1 MSWISS
7 PIKDAVKG
15 NPNEVGR
22 LSQNRRG
29 RPWKCGVGSA
39 RLALMAVTAGSVSPA
54 PETFQSPQTELL
66 RRLRRVLVVVYGHLS
81 DTMAA
86 TPALR
91 SLRVALPAARID
103 VLVLRSARPVLS
115 RSPHVDSLI
124 EWSDFQHKGTSRG
137 RLEKAA
143 LVTTLG
149 TRLRLHRYDA
159 TLVLHNGNRAM
170 RLLAQ
175 AVGSP
180 VRAGIS
186 DGGDSFTHPVPS
198 SPEAESAQQENARV
212 LAALGIEVDGGPV
225 ELRTSADERE
235 AAEALLGSG
244 RGPLVGIHAGAD
256 WSCQQWLPERFAQ
269 VASTLQ
275 REAGA
280 RIVLTG
286 TGSEAALEDLIARGM
301 AEPPIRAAGRTTF
314 GELVEVIR
322 RLDLLVCVSSAP
334 SSIAAATGTPSVV
347 LLGPEDGRY
356 TGMIPEQ
363 RRRVL
368 QPGGRRPGG
377 SWCELGRW
385 GVLSG
390 CESPICRGIGG
401 LDALGAAEVS
411 AAALEMLV
419 GQPALRR
426 GVS

>member
-1 MSWISS
+1 
-7 PIKDAVKG
+7 
-15 NPNEVGR
+15 
-22 LSQNRRG
+22 
-29 RPWKCGVGSA
+29 
-39 RLALMAVTAGSVSPA
+39 
-54 PETFQSPQTELL
+54 
-66 RRLRRVLVVVYGHLS
+66 
-81 DTMAA
+81 
-86 TPALR
+86 
-91 SLRVALPAARID
+91 
-103 VLVLRSARPVLS
+103 
-115 RSPHVDSLI
+115 
-124 EWSDFQHKGTSRG
+124 
-137 RLEKAA
+137 
-143 LVTTLG
+143 
-149 TRLRLHRYDA
+149 
-159 TLVLHNGNRAM
+159 
-170 RLLAQ
+170 
-175 AVGSP
+175 
-180 VRAGIS
+180 
-186 DGGDSFTHPVPS
+186 
-198 SPEAESAQQENARV
+198 V

-225 ELRTSADERE
+225 ELRTSAHERE

-256 WSCQQWLPERFAQ
+256 WSCQQWLPERFAE
-269 VASTLQ
+269 VAATLQ

-286 TGSEAALEDLIARGM
+286 AGSDAALQDLIARGM

-356 TGMIPEQ
+356 TGMLPE
-363 RRRVL
+363 RHRRVL

-390 CESPICRGIGG
+390 CESPICRGVGG

-419 GQPALRR
+419 AQPALRR

>member
-1 MSWISS
+1 
-7 PIKDAVKG
+7 
-15 NPNEVGR
+15 
-22 LSQNRRG
+22 
-29 RPWKCGVGSA
+29 
-39 RLALMAVTAGSVSPA
+39 MAVTAGSVSPA
-54 PETFQSPQTELL
+54 PEAFQSPQTEHLSGS
-66 RRLRRVLVVVYGHLS
+66 RRVLVVVYGHLS

-91 SLRVALPAARID
+91 SLRAALPASRID

-115 RSPHVDSLI
+115 RSPHVDNLI
-124 EWSDFQHKGTSRG
+124 EWSDFQHKGTSWG

-143 LVTTLG
+143 MITTLG

-175 AVGSP
+175 VIGSP

-186 DGGDSFTHPVPS
+186 GGDDRFTHPVPFAV
-198 SPEAESAQQENARV
+198 EAESARQENARV
-212 LAALGIEVDGGPV
+212 LAALGIEEDGGPV
-225 ELRTSADERE
+225 ELWTSADERG
-235 AAEALLGSG
+235 AAEALIGPG

-256 WSCQQWLPERFAQ
+256 WSCQQWLPERVAE

-275 REAGA
+275 RQAGA

-286 TGSEAALEDLIARGM
+286 SSNEASLEDLIARGM
-301 AEPPIRAAGRTTF
+301 AAPPIRAVGHTTF

-322 RLDLLVCVSSAP
+322 RLDLMVCVSSAA

-356 TGMIPEQ
+356 TGMVPEQ

-368 QPGGRRPGG
+368 QPGGRQAGG

-385 GVLSG
+385 GVLSS
-390 CESPICRGIGG
+390 CESPVCRGVGG
-401 LDALGAAEVS
+401 LDVLGAAEVS
-411 AAALEMLV
+411 AAALEMLAAP
-419 GQPALRR
+419 PALHR
-426 GVS
+426 SAS

>member
-1 MSWISS
+1 
-7 PIKDAVKG
+7 
-15 NPNEVGR
+15 
-22 LSQNRRG
+22 
-29 RPWKCGVGSA
+29 
-39 RLALMAVTAGSVSPA
+39 MAVTAGSGSPA
-54 PETFQSPQTELL
+54 PETFQTPQTELL
-66 RRLRRVLVVVYGHLS
+66 PRSRRVLVVVYGHLS

-91 SLRVALPAARID
+91 SLRAALPASRID
-103 VLVLRSARPVLS
+103 VLVLHSARPVLS

-137 RLEKAA
+137 RLEKGA
-143 LVTTLG
+143 LLTTLG

-175 AVGSP
+175 VVGSP

-198 SPEAESAQQENARV
+198 PLEAESARQENARV
-212 LAALGIEVDGGPV
+212 LAALGIEEDGGPV
-225 ELRTSADERE
+225 ELWTSVDERE
-235 AAEALLGSG
+235 AAEALVGPG

-256 WSCQQWLPERFAQ
+256 WSCQQWLPERFAE

-275 REAGA
+275 RQAGA

-286 TGSEAALEDLIARGM
+286 SRSEASLEDQVARGM

-322 RLDLLVCVSSAP
+322 RLDLLVCVSSAA

-356 TGMIPEQ
+356 TGMLPER

-368 QPGGRRPGG
+368 QPGGRQPGG

-390 CESPICRGIGG
+390 CESPICRGVGG

-411 AAALEMLV
+411 AAALEMLAAR
-419 GQPALRR
+419 PALRR
-426 GVS
+426 GAS